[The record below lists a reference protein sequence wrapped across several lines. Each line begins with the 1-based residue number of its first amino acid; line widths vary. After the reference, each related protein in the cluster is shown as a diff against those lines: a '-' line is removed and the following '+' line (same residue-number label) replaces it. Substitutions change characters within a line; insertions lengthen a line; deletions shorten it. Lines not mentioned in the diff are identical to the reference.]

1 MDEKEYDF
9 TGWATRSN
17 LLCDGMTVP
26 LVWNHQHSE
35 SNNVLGKVLV
45 KNIEGGVRVFAKF
58 NDTESGEN
66 AKKLVKKIVK
76 RGDITSGLKHYGHI
90 SDRVSY
96 WRFILSARNDSGDT
110 QLRNKNISQSSDD
123 VTPHTPTV
131 DGFTEESEQYE

>member
-1 MDEKEYDF
+1 MDEREYDF

-17 LLCDGMTVP
+17 LLCGDGITVP

-35 SNNVLGKVLV
+35 SNNVIGKALV
-45 KNIEGGVRVFAKF
+45 KNIKDGVRIFAKF

-66 AKKLVKKIVK
+66 AKKLVMKIVK
-76 RGDITSGLKHYGHI
+76 RGDITSGLKHYGH
-90 SDRVSY
+90 
-96 WRFILSARNDSGDT
+96 DSGDT